1 MKNQIPLSIRF
12 FLLFCILSILVILNF
27 AGRVYALG
35 KPCDGC
41 ERTAVL
47 KSAINVEGRSMESYL
62 AEFGTSPC
70 FHLLDTAAVSDFI
83 DKEIQ
88 MGIPGKLPNFK
99 IPEYYFTVEYEND
112 LEGQIKS
119 RFSIKLFFYN
129 DELVHTWTTESENPK
144 LTFRAHINMMFKN
157 RNAVFRKTYPLDVY
171 VLNPFEKRPYSCEIK
186 PLKEDLLLGD
196 ETSVTITDIRDIEG
210 NKSREFNRI
219 VVQAL
224 NGEIIGGASLNVDP
238 DLKAFLV
245 SEGNIKFKYRA
256 PTPSEAEG
264 ISEDKIIVYNACEI
278 LDPSVLPLEYT
289 TVKDKIAEKKIKLKK
304 GEPFIEFDISVKG
317 KSEDKGINYEK
328 TGSYNYN
335 GTLRFKLKL
344 TDSHKFDGELHQS
357 YEGTDC
363 EVINLSGTSVG
374 KTISWDADHKRKRT
388 ENTNLSISFCEGQ
401 SPSTSLSVVF
411 DKDGKV
417 KKVDLGG
424 FEFSICL
431 NGTTVITDFDGKT
444 YTQNIPYAPDTQM
457 PLPEIFVLDLNAD
470 FGFYNV
476 DGNDFG
482 DLKSGIIQ
490 GNRNITEK
498 SDVSETVKNVTY
510 RAVLVG
516 NR

>member
-1 MKNQIPLSIRF
+1 MKKQFPPSIKILLSVYV
-12 FLLFCILSILVILNF
+12 LSVLFILSF
-27 AGRVYALG
+27 AGCIYAQG
-35 KPCDGC
+35 KSCGGC
-41 ERTAVL
+41 ERTSVL
-47 KSAINVEGRSMESYL
+47 KSVINVESLSIGTRL

-83 DKEIQ
+83 NKEIQ
-88 MGIPGKLPNFK
+88 MRIPGKLPNFK
-99 IPEYYFTVEYEND
+99 IPEYYFTVEYEDD

-144 LTFRAHINMMFKN
+144 LTFHAHINKMFKN
-157 RNAVFRKTYPLDVY
+157 RNAEFRKTYPLDAY
-171 VLNPFEKRPYSCEIK
+171 VLNQFEKRPYSCKIK
-186 PLKEDLLLGD
+186 PLKEDVMLGD
-196 ETSVTITDIRDIEG
+196 ETSVTISDIKDIEG
-210 NKSREFNRI
+210 SKSREFNRI

-224 NGEIIGGASLNVDP
+224 NGEIIGGAELNVDP

-245 SEGNIKFKYRA
+245 ADGKIQFKYRA
-256 PTPSEAEG
+256 PTPSEEEG

-278 LDPSVLPLEYT
+278 LDPSMVPLEYT
-289 TVKDKIAEKKIKLKK
+289 TLKDKIAEKKINFKK

-317 KSEDKGINYEK
+317 KMEDKGINYEK
-328 TGSYNYN
+328 TGSYNYS

-344 TDSHKFDGELHQS
+344 TDSHKSDGKLYQS

-388 ENTNLSISFCEGQ
+388 EKTNLSISFCEGQ
-401 SPSTSLSVVF
+401 NPSTSLNVVF
-411 DKDGKV
+411 DEEGKV
-417 KKVDLGG
+417 QKVDLGG

-431 NGTTVITDFDGKT
+431 SGTTVITDFDGKT
-444 YTQNIPYAPDTQM
+444 YTQSIPYVPGTQM
-457 PLPEIFVLDLNAD
+457 PQPEIFILNLNAD

-476 DGNDFG
+476 DGRDFG
-482 DLKSGIIQ
+482 DLKSGRIQ
-490 GNRNITEK
+490 GNRTITER
-498 SDVSETVKNVTY
+498 SDVSETVKDVIY
-510 RAVLVG
+510 RAILVE